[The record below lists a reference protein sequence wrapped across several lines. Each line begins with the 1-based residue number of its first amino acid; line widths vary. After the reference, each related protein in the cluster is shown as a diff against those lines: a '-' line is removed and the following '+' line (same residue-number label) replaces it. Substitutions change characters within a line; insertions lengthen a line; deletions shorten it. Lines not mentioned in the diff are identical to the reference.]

1 MTDTKVAG
9 SRDSQQ
15 RSPIQAVLPWA
26 VALIGLAVPMV
37 GGHLAGWPI
46 AVGWFVVLLVLG
58 LVRPVQNAD
67 RPTRVA
73 SGVGALVLLV
83 VFIPLGGLYLLPA
96 AIIWTVL
103 AYREPR

>member
-1 MTDTKVAG
+1 MTDTKVVG
-9 SRDSQQ
+9 SRDIHQ
-15 RSPIQAVLPWA
+15 RSPNLTVLPWA

-37 GGHLAGWPI
+37 GGRLAGWPI
-46 AVGWFVVLLVLG
+46 AVGWLVVLVVVG

-67 RPTRVA
+67 RSNRVA
-73 SGVGALVLLV
+73 SGLGALVLLV

-96 AIIWTVL
+96 AITWTAL